1 MNPKAFDCVL
11 GGRKSGKGLMVSTV
25 VDQGVGS
32 AGEVSVATDLTTVMT
47 SPPGTGS
54 VGTLF
59 KVSVGP
65 GPILV
70 MTEFEW
76 MCAPETASPT
86 DKPRRA
92 V

>member
-1 MNPKAFDCVL
+1 M
-11 GGRKSGKGLMVSTV
+11 
-25 VDQGVGS
+25 
-32 AGEVSVATDLTTVMT
+32 
-47 SPPGTGS
+47 
-54 VGTLF
+54 GTLF
-59 KVSVGP
+59 KVSFGP

-92 V
+92 VGEPPPTLVRHGTGWMDQVIVGEAWVPPP